1 MRPFSLSRPPARR
14 GATAAAAVAAL
25 TVLAAGCSL
34 DTSDS
39 DAEPG
44 SLAEDASLDGAS
56 FTVGSKEF
64 TEQLVLCQITA
75 LALTSVGA
83 EVSQECGLQG
93 SNTTRSALE
102 SGDIDM
108 YWEYT
113 GTAWINFL
121 GHTDPIDD
129 PTEQYESAAREDL
142 DQNAIAW
149 LTPAPANN
157 TYAIVAE
164 TGTAEELGVATL
176 SDYAAL
182 VADDPGQAT
191 LCIAS
196 EFAGRDDGLPGLEE
210 AYGFHVEGG
219 NLATLAEGA
228 IYNAV
233 ADNDPC
239 NFGEAATT
247 DGRIEGLGLTVLTDD
262 KHFFPVYNPA
272 LTVRASVLEEHPDL
286 EPVFAA
292 IAPAL
297 TDEALQGL
305 NARVDIDGEDAADV
319 ARDWLQQEGFIG

>member
-1 MRPFSLSRPPARR
+1 MRSFSRRPLLVGPPAL
-14 GATAAAAVAAL
+14 AVALATLAGL
-25 TVLAAGCSL
+25 TAGCAL
-34 DTSDS
+34 DTSDG

-44 SLAEDASLDGAS
+44 SLAETASLDGAS

-64 TEQLVLCQITA
+64 TEQLVLCQITG
-75 LALTSVGA
+75 LALRSAGA
-83 EVSQECGLQG
+83 DVSEECGLQG
-93 SNTTRSALE
+93 SNTTRGALE

-121 GHTDPIDD
+121 GHTEPIDD
-129 PTEQYESAAREDL
+129 AAEQYASAASEDL
-142 DQNAIAW
+142 EQNEIAW

-157 TYAIVAE
+157 TYAIVVK
-164 TGTAEELGVATL
+164 TSTAEELGVASL
-176 SDYAAL
+176 SDYAEL
-182 VADDPGQAT
+182 VADDPGQAS

-210 AYGFHVEGG
+210 AYGFHVPDGD
-219 NLATLAEGA
+219 LATLAEGA

-247 DGRIEGLGLTVLTDD
+247 DGRIEALDLTVLTDD
-262 KHFFPVYNPA
+262 RSFFPVYNPA
-272 LTVRASVLEEHPDL
+272 LTVRASVLEEYPDL
-286 EPVFAA
+286 EGIFEA

-297 TDEALQGL
+297 TDEVLQGL
-305 NARVDIDGEDAADV
+305 NARVDIDGEEPTDV